1 MTTNAPGRVLE
12 LRGCGHAFTQ
22 PDGQLLTVLD
32 GLDLIVEAGQSVAI
46 VGRSGSGKST
56 LLSILGLLR
65 APATGTYAV
74 NGVACESLDE
84 RDLARLRA
92 QRFGF
97 IFQEYMLMNR
107 HTVRENVMVPL
118 STAPSD
124 IWRRRDALVDEVLGL
139 VGLQER
145 SRSRPPQLSG
155 GQKQRV
161 AIARALVRRPSIVLA
176 DEPTGA
182 LDPGTGDAL
191 VDSLIAATRHQSAAL
206 VVVTHDRDV
215 AARMDRELLLV
226 GGRLVEEDRSPT

>member
-1 MTTNAPGRVLE
+1 MGAPGRVLE
-12 LRGCGHAFTQ
+12 LRGCGQAFAQ
-22 PDGQLLTVLD
+22 PDGQLLNVLD
-32 GLDLIVEAGQSVAI
+32 SLDLTVEAGQSVAI

-65 APATGTYAV
+65 TPATGTYAV

-124 IWRRRDALVDEVLGL
+124 VWRRRDALVDEVLGL
-139 VGLQER
+139 VGLRER

-191 VDSLIAATRHQSAAL
+191 IESLIAATRHQNAAL

-226 GGRLVEEDRSPT
+226 GGRLVEEGRPPT